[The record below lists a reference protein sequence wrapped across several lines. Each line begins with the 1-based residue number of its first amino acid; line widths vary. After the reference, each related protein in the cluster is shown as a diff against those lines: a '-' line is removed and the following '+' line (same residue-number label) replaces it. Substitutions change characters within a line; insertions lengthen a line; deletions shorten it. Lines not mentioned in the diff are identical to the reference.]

1 MSLCPF
7 SLSSAVESRT
17 GWCLTWGPWTTS
29 HYRPEERPGCRH
41 IKNWVCIFFFFF
53 NQEHYVN
60 LLCKEPKIKQR
71 VVNYCLRGVLVGC
84 LTWLVPKVGCR
95 GSSCVVERLY
105 HFKFYFPTGVTWW
118 SGCVHIH
125 LSPSLFF
132 GIFVLFRLFGA
143 VLVFWCPYLVPA
155 TQWVSQ
161 WVSLVLY
168 LDPAC
173 ILRNQH
179 VTYFSNLSS
188 NSNIFFYPVY
198 FSRYYCDIQLPF

>member
-1 MSLCPF
+1 M
-7 SLSSAVESRT
+7 
-17 GWCLTWGPWTTS
+17 
-29 HYRPEERPGCRH
+29 
-41 IKNWVCIFFFFF
+41 
-53 NQEHYVN
+53 N
-60 LLCKEPKIKQR
+60 LLSKEPKIKQR

-143 VLVFWCPYLVPA
+143 VLVFWCPCLVPA

-168 LDPAC
+168 LGPAC

>member
-1 MSLCPF
+1 M
-7 SLSSAVESRT
+7 
-17 GWCLTWGPWTTS
+17 
-29 HYRPEERPGCRH
+29 
-41 IKNWVCIFFFFF
+41 
-53 NQEHYVN
+53 N

-125 LSPSLFF
+125 LSPSLFL

-143 VLVFWCPYLVPA
+143 VLVFWCPCLVPA